1 MEKRN
6 TISGFITAGIWS
18 GLVLFSL
25 LLPVG
30 QMPPEK
36 QFKEIAIQ
44 LESAK
49 PAQKPEEKPAPA
61 PAPASAPQPVDA
73 PAPEPVKKSEP
84 VKQSEPVKKA
94 EPVKQTEKVQPV
106 QKTTP
111 APQPEM
117 APQKLQK
124 SVEELM
130 AEQNAPKKKSSYS
143 QEEFDARLSDSD
155 TVVASAADTAPKTV
169 SGQNQISGTAA
180 AAAETD
186 DGYTTP
192 VAAQKADVADSGLTG
207 KLASVNKTW
216 TGAVSGSDLTA
227 AVSAE
232 TSGSSGSGVSLVLQ
246 DGTTRKLLMPSVI
259 NPDISAYAHLI
270 EGQPEVTIRFEITPD
285 GLVSYSSITVSAG
298 LPSQV
303 AEAIKQYLS
312 SELWFEQAA
321 TTGIATFTYR
331 ITRQ

>member
-30 QMPPEK
+30 QQPPEK

-49 PAQKPEEKPAPA
+49 PAQKPAEKPAEKPVPAPA

-73 PAPEPVKKSEP
+73 PAPEPVKK
-84 VKQSEPVKKA
+84 A

-106 QKTTP
+106 QKATP

-130 AEQNAPKKKSSYS
+130 AEQNAKKTEKTA
-143 QEEFDARLSDSD
+143 ETIDWDAMFGNSD

-169 SGQNQISGTAA
+169 SGQNQVSGTAA
-180 AAAETD
+180 AAAKTD
-186 DGYTTP
+186 GGYTTP

>member
-30 QMPPEK
+30 QKPPEK

-49 PAQKPEEKPAPA
+49 PAQKPEEKPAEKPA
-61 PAPASAPQPVDA
+61 PAPA

-106 QKTTP
+106 QKATP

-130 AEQNAPKKKSSYS
+130 AEQNAKKTAKTA
-143 QEEFDARLSDSD
+143 ETIDWDAMFGDSD
-155 TVVASAADTAPKTV
+155 TVVASAADIAPKTV
-169 SGQNQISGTAA
+169 SSQNQISGTAA

-186 DGYTTP
+186 TGYTTP

-216 TGAVSGSDLTA
+216 TGSVSGSDLTA
-227 AVSAE
+227 AVLAE

-303 AEAIKQYLS
+303 SEAIKQYLS